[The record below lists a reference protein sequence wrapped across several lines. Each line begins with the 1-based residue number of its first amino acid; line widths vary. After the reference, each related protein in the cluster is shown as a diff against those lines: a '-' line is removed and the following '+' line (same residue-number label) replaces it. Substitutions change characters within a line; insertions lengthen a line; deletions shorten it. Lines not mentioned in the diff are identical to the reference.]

1 MACEV
6 GKLTALELPCNIQS
20 RAELITSLPDKLAGQ
35 AELRLVDLRGEHMAG
50 ADVLVYVAMLRS
62 LISVRTLKLD
72 LLDQSSAFGRPEGDV
87 QHRAG
92 LHDVMGEVVRM
103 TQLEWLELGQRSH
116 GPMLQRNC

>member
-1 MACEV
+1 
-6 GKLTALELPCNIQS
+6 
-20 RAELITSLPDKLAGQ
+20 
-35 AELRLVDLRGEHMAG
+35 MAG
-50 ADVLVYVAMLRS
+50 ANVLVYVAMLRS

-103 TQLEWLELGQRSH
+103 TQLEWLELGAEESWPNAAEELLSWTA
-116 GPMLQRNC
+116 GLQRLPCLQMVLPRRLHVFTVEGVSIAE